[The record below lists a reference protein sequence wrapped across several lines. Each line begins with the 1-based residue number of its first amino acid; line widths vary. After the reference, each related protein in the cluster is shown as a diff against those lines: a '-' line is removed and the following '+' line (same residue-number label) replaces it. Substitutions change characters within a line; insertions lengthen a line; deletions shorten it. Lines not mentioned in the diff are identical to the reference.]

1 MKYVERSCLLLRK
14 KHLDKFYKKSRLERV
29 EALHSAGIISKV
41 DYDLLKLDTLEL
53 ADEVAD
59 RMIENVIA
67 KYELPFGIA
76 MNFLIDGDELLI
88 PMVTEEPSVVAASS
102 NAGKMIAL
110 SGGFHTKMDT
120 RLLIGQIAL
129 KNVPNP
135 EDAAIAISENE
146 GEILEL
152 ANAAYPSILK
162 YGGGAR
168 AIEVRIIDADTE
180 YDTPQFLVVHLKVDT
195 GEAMGANMV
204 NTMVEALAPYLE
216 DISKGESLM
225 NILSNYSTES
235 LATATC
241 VIAPEYLATKMMK
254 GEDVRD
260 RIVEA
265 TKFATADPYRAVTHN
280 KGMMNGIDA
289 VLVATGNDWRA
300 VEAGVHAY
308 ASRSG
313 QYRSLTR
320 WTTDADGN
328 LRGELTIPLSV
339 GSVGGT
345 LSIHPTAQ
353 FAYRLL
359 KEPNA
364 KELSRILTCVGLA
377 QNLAAV
383 RALVTDGIQ
392 KGHMSLQA
400 RALAIRVGATDDLI
414 EQVAANLQEADH
426 MNSDTAKEI
435 LKELQNQSNSK

>member
-1 MKYVERSCLLLRK
+1 MKKETLN
-14 KHLDKFYKKSRLERV
+14 KFYKKSRLDRV
-29 EALHSAGIISKV
+29 EALYLAEVISQE
-41 DYDLLKLDTLEL
+41 DYEQLKNDQLEL
-53 ADEVAD
+53 SDEVAD
-59 RMIENVIA
+59 RMIENVVA

-76 MNFLIDGDELLI
+76 MNFVVDGEDLLV

-102 NAGKMIAL
+102 NAGKMIGQ
-110 SGGFHTKMDT
+110 SGGFQTEMKT
-120 RLLIGQIAL
+120 RLLIGQIVL
-129 KNVPNP
+129 KNISDMSV
-135 EDAAIAISENE
+135 AASLVEEKEAEMI
-146 GEILEL
+146 EL
-152 ANAAYPSILK
+152 ANAAYPSILN

-168 AIEVRIIDADTE
+168 KVATRIIEADE
-180 YDTPQFLVVHLKVDT
+180 DYQTPAFFVVHLMVDT
-195 GEAMGANMV
+195 GEAMGANIV

-216 DISKGESLM
+216 ALTGGESLM

-235 LATATC
+235 LVTATC
-241 VIAPEYLATKMMK
+241 SINPKYLATKTMS

-265 TKFATADPYRAVTHN
+265 TQFAIVDPYRAVTHN
-280 KGMMNGIDA
+280 KGMMNGIDS

-320 WTTDADGN
+320 WVKGADGN
-328 LRGELTIPLSV
+328 LNGEVTIPLSV

-359 KEPNA
+359 KEPDA
-364 KELSRILTCVGLA
+364 KELSRILACVGLA

-392 KGHMSLQA
+392 KGHMGLQA
-400 RALAIRVGATDDLI
+400 RALAVRVGATGDLI
-414 EQVAANLQEADH
+414 DQVATKLQEAKH
-426 MNSDTAKEI
+426 MNSDTAKNI
-435 LKELQNQSNSK
+435 LDELTRDSI

>member
-1 MKYVERSCLLLRK
+1 MKKETLN
-14 KHLDKFYKKSRLERV
+14 KFYKKPRLDRV
-29 EALHSAGIISKV
+29 EALYLAEVISQE
-41 DYDLLKLDTLEL
+41 DYEQLKNDQLEL
-53 ADEVAD
+53 SDEVAD
-59 RMIENVIA
+59 RMIENVVA

-76 MNFLIDGDELLI
+76 MNFVVDGEELLV

-102 NAGKMIAL
+102 NAGKMIGQ
-110 SGGFHTKMDT
+110 SGGFQTEMKT
-120 RLLIGQIAL
+120 RLLIGQIVL
-129 KNVPNP
+129 KNISDMSV
-135 EDAAIAISENE
+135 AASLVEEKEAEMI
-146 GEILEL
+146 EL
-152 ANAAYPSILK
+152 ANAAYPSILN

-168 AIEVRIIDADTE
+168 KVATRIIEADE
-180 YDTPQFLVVHLKVDT
+180 DYQTPAFFVVHLMVDT
-195 GEAMGANMV
+195 GEAMGANIV

-216 DISKGESLM
+216 ALTGGESLM

-235 LATATC
+235 LVTATC
-241 VIAPEYLATKMMK
+241 SINPKYLATKTMS

-265 TKFATADPYRAVTHN
+265 TQFAIVDPYRAVTHN
-280 KGMMNGIDA
+280 KGMMNGIDS

-320 WTTDADGN
+320 WVKGADGN
-328 LRGELTIPLSV
+328 LNGEVTIPLSV

-359 KEPNA
+359 KEPDA
-364 KELSRILTCVGLA
+364 KELSRILACVGLA

-392 KGHMSLQA
+392 KGHMGLQA
-400 RALAIRVGATDDLI
+400 RALAVRVGATGDLI
-414 EQVAANLQEADH
+414 DQVATKLQEAKH
-426 MNSDTAKEI
+426 MNSDTAKNI
-435 LKELQNQSNSK
+435 LDELTRDSI

>member
-1 MKYVERSCLLLRK
+1 MKKEYLN
-14 KHLDKFYKKSRLERV
+14 KFYKKSRADRV
-29 EALHSAGIISKV
+29 EALRLAGVISQE
-41 DYDLLKLDTLEL
+41 DYDLLTLNLLKLS
-53 ADEVAD
+53 DEVAD
-59 RMIENVIA
+59 RMIENMVA

-76 MNFLIDGDELLI
+76 MNFVVDGDELLI

-102 NAGKMIAL
+102 NAGKMIGE
-110 SGGFHTKMDT
+110 SGGFQTEMET
-120 RLLIGQIAL
+120 RLLIGQIVL
-129 KNVPNP
+129 KNIA
-135 EDAAIAISENE
+135 DKTAAAGLLQEKE
-146 GEILEL
+146 AEIIEL
-152 ANAAYPSILK
+152 ANAAHPSILK

-168 AIEVRIIDADTE
+168 KVATRIIEANE
-180 YDTPQFLVVHLKVDT
+180 AYQTPPFFVIHLMVDT
-195 GEAMGANMV
+195 GEAMGANIV

-216 DISKGESLM
+216 DLTGGESLM

-235 LATATC
+235 LVTATC
-241 VIAPEYLATKMMK
+241 SINPKYLATKNMS

-265 TKFATADPYRAVTHN
+265 TQFATVDPYRAVTHN
-280 KGMMNGIDA
+280 KGIMNGIDS

-320 WTTDADGN
+320 WIKGADGN
-328 LRGELTIPLSV
+328 LQGELTIPLSV

-364 KELSRILTCVGLA
+364 KELSRILACVGLA

-392 KGHMSLQA
+392 KGHMGLQA
-400 RALAIRVGATDDLI
+400 RALAVRVGATGDLI
-414 EQVAANLQEADH
+414 DQVATKLQEAEH
-426 MNSDTAKEI
+426 MNSDTAKQI
-435 LKELQNQSNSK
+435 LDKLLQNS

>member
-1 MKYVERSCLLLRK
+1 MAKQP
-14 KHLDKFYKKSRLERV
+14 LDKFYKKSRLERI
-29 EALHSAGIISKV
+29 EALRLAEVISQT
-41 DYDLLKLDTLEL
+41 DHDLLKLETMGLT
-53 ADEVAD
+53 DEVAD
-59 RMIENVIA
+59 RMIENVVT

-76 MNFLIDGDELLI
+76 MNFVVDGDELLI
-88 PMVTEEPSVVAASS
+88 PMVTEEPSVIAASS
-102 NAGKMIAL
+102 NAGKMIGQ
-110 SGGFHTKMDT
+110 SGGFQTEMEN
-120 RLLIGQIAL
+120 RLLFGQVAL
-129 KNVPNP
+129 KNVPNR
-135 EDAAIAISENE
+135 EDAFACIQEKEA
-146 GEILEL
+146 EIIEL

-168 AIEVRIIDADTE
+168 QIEARWLDADVE
-180 YDTPQFLVVHLKVDT
+180 YGTPEFLVIHLKVDT
-195 GEAMGANMV
+195 GEAMGANIV
-204 NTMVEALAPYLE
+204 NTMVEALSPYLE
-216 DISKGESLM
+216 ELTGGESLM
-225 NILSNYSTES
+225 TILSNYSTES

-241 VIAPEYLATKMMK
+241 VIEPKYLATKTMT

-265 TKFATADPYRAVTHN
+265 TQFATVDPYRAVTHN
-280 KGMMNGIDA
+280 KGIMNGIDS

-308 ASRSG
+308 ASKSG

-364 KELSRILTCVGLA
+364 KKLSRILVCVGLA

-392 KGHMSLQA
+392 KGHMGLQA
-400 RALAIRVGATDDLI
+400 RALAIRVGATDDLVDK
-414 EQVAANLQEADH
+414 VAAKLQAAEH
-426 MNSDTAKEI
+426 MNSDTAKDI
-435 LKELQNQSNSK
+435 LSELLRDAND

>member
-1 MKYVERSCLLLRK
+1 MKKEYLN
-14 KHLDKFYKKSRLERV
+14 KFYKKSRADRI
-29 EALHSAGIISKV
+29 EALRLAGVISQE
-41 DYDLLKLDTLEL
+41 DYDLLTLNLLKLS
-53 ADEVAD
+53 DEVAD
-59 RMIENVIA
+59 RMIENMVA

-76 MNFLIDGDELLI
+76 MNFVVDGDELLI

-102 NAGKMIAL
+102 NAGKMIGE
-110 SGGFHTKMDT
+110 SGGFQTEMET
-120 RLLIGQIAL
+120 RLLIGQIVL
-129 KNVPNP
+129 KNIA
-135 EDAAIAISENE
+135 DKTAAASLVQEKE
-146 GEILEL
+146 AEIIEL
-152 ANAAYPSILK
+152 ANAAHPSILK

-168 AIEVRIIDADTE
+168 KVATRIIEANE
-180 YDTPQFLVVHLKVDT
+180 AYQTPPFFVIHLMVDT
-195 GEAMGANMV
+195 GEAMGANIV
-204 NTMVEALAPYLE
+204 NTMVEALSPYLE
-216 DISKGESLM
+216 DLTGGESLM

-235 LATATC
+235 LVTATC
-241 VIAPEYLATKMMK
+241 SINPKYLATKSMS

-265 TKFATADPYRAVTHN
+265 TQFATVDPYRAVTHN
-280 KGMMNGIDA
+280 KGIMNGIDS

-320 WTTDADGN
+320 WIKGADGN
-328 LRGELTIPLSV
+328 LQGELTMPLSV

-364 KELSRILTCVGLA
+364 KELSRILACVGLA

-392 KGHMSLQA
+392 KGHMGLQA
-400 RALAIRVGATDDLI
+400 RALAVRVGATGDLI
-414 EQVAANLQEADH
+414 DQVATKLQEAEH
-426 MNSDTAKEI
+426 MNSDTAKQI
-435 LKELQNQSNSK
+435 LDKLLQNS

>member
-1 MKYVERSCLLLRK
+1 MEKEYLN
-14 KHLDKFYKKSRLERV
+14 KFYKKSRADRI
-29 EALHSAGIISKV
+29 EALRLAGVISQE
-41 DYDLLKLDTLEL
+41 DYNLLTLNQLKLP
-53 ADEVAD
+53 DEVAD
-59 RMIENVIA
+59 RMIENMVA

-76 MNFLIDGDELLI
+76 LNFVVDGDELLI

-102 NAGKMIAL
+102 NAGKMIGE
-110 SGGFHTKMDT
+110 SGGFQTEMET
-120 RLLIGQIAL
+120 RLLIGQIVL
-129 KNVPNP
+129 KNIA
-135 EDAAIAISENE
+135 DKTAAASLVQEKEAEMI
-146 GEILEL
+146 EL
-152 ANAAYPSILK
+152 ANAAHPSILK

-168 AIEVRIIDADTE
+168 KVATRIIEADE
-180 YDTPQFLVVHLKVDT
+180 AYQTPPFFVIHLMVDT
-195 GEAMGANMV
+195 GEAMGANIV

-216 DISKGESLM
+216 DLTGGESLM

-235 LATATC
+235 LVTATC
-241 VIAPEYLATKMMK
+241 SINPKYLATKSMS

-265 TKFATADPYRAVTHN
+265 TQFATVDPYRAVTHN
-280 KGMMNGIDA
+280 KGIMNGIDS

-320 WTTDADGN
+320 WIKGADGN
-328 LRGELTIPLSV
+328 LQGELTIPLSV

-364 KELSRILTCVGLA
+364 KELSRILACVGLA

-392 KGHMSLQA
+392 KGHMGLQA
-400 RALAIRVGATDDLI
+400 RALAVRVGATGDLI
-414 EQVAANLQEADH
+414 DQVATKLQEAEH
-426 MNSDTAKEI
+426 MNSDTAKQI
-435 LKELQNQSNSK
+435 LDKLLQNS